1 MAVHKKSK
9 SRSQKNKK
17 SQRRGFADNKK
28 MMPYQAGGS
37 PASEIVMADASAPP
51 VMNDYITSP
60 RIRDSHH
67 SDSMVSINSACQSG
81 GSPVS
86 DLVMQQLTDT
96 AETKQGSPAFN
107 PKADMNSLN
116 LYETTGGSRKR
127 NSKKRL
133 SKRRSSKRRS
143 SKRRSNS
150 NGRNGRNNRN
160 NRNNRKD
167 KKRNNNSKR
176 NNRSRSMRGGGSDWI
191 ASQYSL
197 GPINNTE
204 QSASY
209 VGQFSQSTATS
220 VNTLNNPPNLGLAGS
235 GYPMDALEGANVRSV
250 GAPIS

>member
-9 SRSQKNKK
+9 SRSQKGKK

-28 MMPYQAGGS
+28 MMPHQAGGS
-37 PASEIVMADASAPP
+37 PASDIVMADASAPP

-67 SDSMVSINSACQSG
+67 SDSMVGIDSACQAG

-86 DLVMQQLTDT
+86 DLVMQQLTAT
-96 AETKQGSPAFN
+96 PETKQGSPAFN

-127 NSKKRL
+127 HSKKR
-133 SKRRSSKRRS
+133 STKRRSHK
-143 SKRRSNS
+143 RSN
-150 NGRNGRNNRN
+150 RNG
-160 NRNNRKD
+160 RNNRKD
-167 KKRNNNSKR
+167 KKRNNKSKR

-197 GPINNTE
+197 GPINNPE

-220 VNTLNNPPNLGLAGS
+220 FNTLNNPPNLGLAGS
-235 GYPMDALEGANVRSV
+235 GYPMGSLEGANVRSV